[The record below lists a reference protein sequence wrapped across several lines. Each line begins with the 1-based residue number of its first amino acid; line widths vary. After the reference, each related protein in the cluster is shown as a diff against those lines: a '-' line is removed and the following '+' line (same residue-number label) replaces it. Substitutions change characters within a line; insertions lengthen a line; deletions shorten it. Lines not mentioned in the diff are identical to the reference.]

1 MMKRHSLLIMIA
13 ALPALASIACLSV
26 NRTIDRKLH
35 GDNPYAKPVF
45 YSQYLSRTNALD
57 RRIQAD
63 LDALRANPHSATTHN
78 DLAGLLV
85 AKGFPK
91 DAEVELERAV
101 YADEDFYPAWY
112 NLGLIRSGRGEF
124 LSARSAFQE
133 TVRVKPGHA
142 AALFQL
148 GLLEEARHNDEAAV
162 DYYAK
167 AFVINRAL
175 LDMRTNPRI
184 ADTKLVGRALLRMYK
199 TDHVRES
206 LQLQPTPQGYTDR
219 PPEQA
224 ASKQPAA
231 SQIVT
236 PAAPAT
242 SPGAQ
247 TPPPTPR
254 PPAPPPARPAPPPA
268 APPRP

>member
-1 MMKRHSLLIMIA
+1 MMKRQSLLIMIA

-45 YSQYLSRTNALD
+45 YTQYLSRTNPLD

-63 LDALRANPHSATTHN
+63 LDALRTMPHSATLHN
-78 DLAGLLV
+78 DLGGLLV

-91 DAEVELERAV
+91 DAEVEFERAV
-101 YADEDFYPAWY
+101 YADRDFYPAWY
-112 NLGLIRSGRGEF
+112 NLGLLRSGRGEF

-133 TVRVKPGHA
+133 TVRMKPGHA

-148 GLLEEARHNDEAAV
+148 GLLEEARHDDDAAV
-162 DYYAK
+162 EYYAK
-167 AFVINRAL
+167 AFAINRTL

-184 ADTKLVGRALLRMYK
+184 ADTRLVGRALLRMYK

-206 LQLQPTPQGYTDR
+206 LQLQPTPQGYVDR
-219 PPEQA
+219 APDQA
-224 ASKQPAA
+224 ASNQPTAN
-231 SQIVT
+231 QIVT
-236 PAAPAT
+236 PAAPVT

-247 TPPPTPR
+247 TPPPAAR
-254 PPAPPPARPAPPPA
+254 PPAPPPARPTPPPP
-268 APPRP
+268 PPRP